1 MNHASRQS
9 ISSHR
14 RIGSSLAILL
24 NWLQI
29 EYQVYRPNKSITVIQ
44 QFKVM
49 YNLIFGIDISKA
61 TFDVYCK
68 SMDLSRYEHRCFT
81 NDPSGFKKFFRWYNR
96 HTTDED
102 SPMIIMEYIGYF
114 SFKFCSFLTMNDL
127 LYSPVNPI
135 AIKRSMGVQREKT
148 DKKDA
153 EIIADYGLK
162 FQDCIHLDSVLDEEL
177 MEIHMLLSQRKY
189 FLKQELAMH
198 KQVKLFNYC
207 IGTTYSTA
215 LVKHVKSLKELTK
228 KRRVKLDKR
237 LLEIVSNSSKLKQH
251 FNLLLSIPGVGV
263 QTAYYLLVYTRNFTR
278 LTDPRKF
285 ACYAGVAPFKHES
298 GSSIRRRTRVSHIA
312 NKTMKGLLHMG
323 AMNAIKVDP
332 ELRHYYLSKVESGK
346 AKMSALNAVRNK
358 IIHRIFAV
366 IKRGTPFVIRPV
378 FN

>member
-1 MNHASRQS
+1 
-9 ISSHR
+9 
-14 RIGSSLAILL
+14 
-24 NWLQI
+24 
-29 EYQVYRPNKSITVIQ
+29 
-44 QFKVM
+44 M

-68 SMDLSRYEHRCFT
+68 SLDLSRCMHRSFS
-81 NDPSGFKKFFRWYNR
+81 NDSAGFKKFLRWYNR
-96 HTTDED
+96 LSTKED
-102 SPMIIMEYIGYF
+102 SVLIIMEYVGYY
-114 SFKFCSFLTMNDL
+114 SFKLCSFLVKHNL

-177 MEIHMLLSQRKY
+177 MEIHMLLTQRKF
-189 FLKQELAMH
+189 FLKQELAMNEQIKLYKDCISTRH
-198 KQVKLFNYC
+198 SNNLAKQV
-207 IGTTYSTA
+207 G
-215 LVKHVKSLKELTK
+215 SLRELTK

-237 LLEIVSNSSKLKQH
+237 LSEIVENSSKLNPH
-251 FNLLLSIPGVGV
+251 FNLLKSIPGVGD

-278 LTDPRKF
+278 LTNPRKF
-285 ACYAGVAPFKHES
+285 ACYAGIAPFKYES
-298 GSSIRRRTRVSHIA
+298 GSSIRRKTKVSHIA

-332 ELRHYYLSKVESGK
+332 ELRHYYLSKVKSGK

-358 IIHRIFAV
+358 IVHRIFAV
-366 IKRGTPFVIRPV
+366 IRRGTPFVTRPV